1 MVTLSA
7 AYTGQMEVTF
17 LRTFCSGVNLRGMLP
32 TLAAMFPKGSVFG
45 DVFEHFLKYYQLKT
59 QGTFLSDLLAFQYS
73 AENPTLKIDDNKT
86 EPLSSEIYD
95 LLLSTVN
102 KFLEPSEQY
111 LPWTYWNYFSSRLLN
126 SRAQFVKKVAKD
138 GVSLGIVTKTRTKS
152 SGNSFILFRLQAGQ
166 PVAFGQIERIFL
178 HWRGTGNSA
187 VVESF
192 LIVREYAPLCA
203 EHSVHDPY
211 RAIQDLDARLYYNR
225 FLPGERLLR
234 LSNVIAHAATLT
246 YTPSNIEEACI
257 VARSLDRVSYTS
269 MSPRVLDLITTII
282 IVMSEKILRRAC
294 ISG

>member
-86 EPLSSEIYD
+86 EPLSSEMYD

-111 LPWTYWNYFSSRLLN
+111 LPWTFRRCFSSRLL
-126 SRAQFVKKVAKD
+126 SSCAQFVKKVTKE
-138 GVSLGIVTKTRTKS
+138 GVSLGTVTRTRTKS
-152 SGNSFILFRLQAGQ
+152 SGNSFILFRLQAGE
-166 PVAFGQIERIFL
+166 PAAFGQIERIFL
-178 HWRGTGNSA
+178 HRRGTGSLAHFSLFENTPLSA
-187 VVESF
+187 QNTQF
-192 LIVREYAPLCA
+192 IILIVR
-203 EHSVHDPY
+203 S
-211 RAIQDLDARLYYNR
+211 R
-225 FLPGERLLR
+225 
-234 LSNVIAHAATLT
+234 
-246 YTPSNIEEACI
+246 
-257 VARSLDRVSYTS
+257 TS
-269 MSPRVLDLITTII
+269 MLGYIITAFFLVNASFDCQT
-282 IVMSEKILRRAC
+282 
-294 ISG
+294 